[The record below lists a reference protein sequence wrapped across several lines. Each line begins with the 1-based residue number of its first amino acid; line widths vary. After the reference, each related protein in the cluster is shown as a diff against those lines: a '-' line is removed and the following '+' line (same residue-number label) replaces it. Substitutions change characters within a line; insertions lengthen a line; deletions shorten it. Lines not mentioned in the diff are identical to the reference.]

1 MKSVLWNELRM
12 GTKCVTPIDRLIRI
26 NPELVLSS
34 IFSNAKN
41 PAMLWYNLL
50 FIYKND
56 SDAHVAV
63 CQTAWLLHD
72 LESEFSFFLCL
83 FSIFDI
89 HERMKQWLQAKSV
102 VLTAVLLLLIWN
114 FVCLFQGFILCC
126 CSIYGIWSH
135 FLLPVYSECLNG
147 FWNYIRIMQLCNFT
161 DLWYLIW
168 WSVIKCKV
176 MACCEIVS
184 RCCMC
189 STLLLLKKKWTQV
202 PIFEN
207 SMK

>member
-72 LESEFSFFLCL
+72 LESEFSFSPVCFRYLTFTKGWNSDC
-83 FSIFDI
+83 
-89 HERMKQWLQAKSV
+89 KQNLWCSQ
-102 VLTAVLLLLIWN
+102 
-114 FVCLFQGFILCC
+114 QCC
-126 CSIYGIWSH
+126 CCWYETLCVFFKASYCVVAAFMEFDHIFCYQFIQSAWMD
-135 FLLPVYSECLNG
+135 SE
-147 FWNYIRIMQLCNFT
+147 II
-161 DLWYLIW
+161 
-168 WSVIKCKV
+168 
-176 MACCEIVS
+176 
-184 RCCMC
+184 
-189 STLLLLKKKWTQV
+189 
-202 PIFEN
+202 
-207 SMK
+207 